1 MWVQYQYMYL
11 LRLLRF
17 GVKQWLIGSRHE
29 SCIDVDN
36 DDCDSCCDIK
46 PHDKTGKDP
55 LYYS

>member
-1 MWVQYQYMYL
+1 MWVQYL